1 MVLLY
6 IVILYDIFYE
16 NINVFKN
23 HIINNSHNETI

>member
-16 NINVFKN
+16 TINVFKN
-23 HIINNSHNETI
+23 HITVNTII